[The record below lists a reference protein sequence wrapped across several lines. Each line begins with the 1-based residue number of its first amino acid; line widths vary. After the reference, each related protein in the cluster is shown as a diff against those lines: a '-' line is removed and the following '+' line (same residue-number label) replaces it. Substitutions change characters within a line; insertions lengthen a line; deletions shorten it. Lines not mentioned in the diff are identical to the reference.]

1 MRHSDFQRIYDEF
14 CSYYRDKPKGENEY
28 YSWIHA
34 LGVDESKPYGSAR
47 ESFKWAKSMLN
58 FLKEDADSKY
68 YGVIVGLPWRSM
80 NGNVYKERDLIAA
93 ALSLKG
99 KHPSLNH
106 KDEFWFN
113 EQNRYGTITVE
124 DAKYEE
130 GAIEAVLKVP
140 KNAVCPICNGAKM
153 TDLIDKQHIVN
164 VSLEGNNQGAFEFTD
179 PPFTLL
185 TSDVLPGI
193 PLARIKPLEQI
204 VEEYVAGTK
213 IPGNKNK
220 MKIQPKTI
228 EDTANSKVNTQS
240 SNPDFRG
247 EWGTPVTSDN
257 QVDSQNDLAKTALGN
272 PAVNDNAKMQ
282 SGGAYAGNVHSGV
295 NREAADEDPA
305 MQCPMGTKMNPAT
318 GKCEPMTDAPMESA
332 PPTDSWSQ
340 PTTGSDTSM
349 PKPEDI
355 RTGPTRNKPPEL
367 SAPSAG
373 AFPRIQQPATILGS
387 APVGSGG
394 GTTGQS
400 PVSEL
405 LEEKV
410 ARIKA
415 ETKAAIAYDNAEKAK
430 ESISKV
436 ETIWAEKYAKLAD
449 EHRATQVYSQ
459 TQESIIKD
467 LKEAVQN
474 EQARTENLRNQ
485 HKEEL
490 RKEQLRSEDLRVE
503 LRDVKN
509 QFADISTVSNKF
521 QHLTE
526 DLKIQNADIT
536 KKYQNGLQNNLE
548 LSKKLTQSNEE
559 YLIIAQTKDELEEK
573 LGHARN
579 LAKKVTKIQI

>member
-1 MRHSDFQRIYDEF
+1 MRHFDFERIYNEF
-14 CSYYRDKPKGENEY
+14 CKYYKTQGENEY
-28 YSWIHA
+28 YSWIRD
-34 LGVDESKPYGSAR
+34 LDLDESKPYGHSR
-47 ESFKWAKSMLN
+47 ESFQWAKGMLN

-68 YGVIVGLPWRSM
+68 YGIIVGLPIKSM
-80 NGNVYKERDLIAA
+80 NGNVYRERDLIAA
-93 ALSLKG
+93 ALSIKG

-113 EQNRYGTITVE
+113 QNCRWGTLTVE
-124 DAKYEE
+124 DAKYED
-130 GAIEAVLKVP
+130 GAVEAILKVP
-140 KNAVCPICNGAKM
+140 KSAVCPICNGGKM
-153 TDLIDKQHIVN
+153 TELIDKKHIVN
-164 VSLEGNNQGAFEFTD
+164 VSLEGTNNNAFEFTD

-213 IPGNKNK
+213 IPGSKNK

-257 QVDSQNDLAKTALGN
+257 QVDSQNDLAKTAMGN
-272 PAVNDNAKMQ
+272 PAANDNAKMQ
-282 SGGAYAGNVHSGV
+282 SGGSYAGNVHPEV

-305 MQCPMGTKMNPAT
+305 MQCPVGSKMNPAT
-318 GKCEPMTDAPMESA
+318 GKCEPMTDTSMESA
-332 PPTDSWSQ
+332 PPADSWSQ
-340 PTTGSDTSM
+340 PTKGSDTSM

-355 RTGPTRNKPPEL
+355 RTGPSRNKPPEL

-373 AFPRIQQPATILGS
+373 PFPRIQQPATILGT
-387 APVGSGG
+387 APIGAGG
-394 GTTGQS
+394 VTTGQS

-410 ARIKA
+410 ARIMA

-430 ESISKV
+430 ESINKV
-436 ETIWAEKYAKLAD
+436 ETIWAEKYAKLSD
-449 EHRATQVYSQ
+449 EHHTTQVYSQ

-474 EQARTENLRNQ
+474 EQMRTENLRNQ
-485 HKEEL
+485 NKEEL

-536 KKYQNGLQNNLE
+536 RKYQNSIQNNLE
-548 LSKKLTQSNEE
+548 LSKKLTTANEE
-559 YLIIAQTKDELEEK
+559 YLTIAKVKDELEEK